1 MEEELT
7 EAYEILRFSSTRN
20 VIAYFEEQVKKAKS
34 ALTKEEDDLMRY
46 NVQEEVI
53 NYGEQTKALAIT
65 KYEVDDR
72 YELAR
77 RQYESARSL
86 LDMLEKK
93 MDVRAPAHTHQ
104 YRPSTRIG
112 QSQQAE

>member
-1 MEEELT
+1 
-7 EAYEILRFSSTRN
+7 
-20 VIAYFEEQVKKAKS
+20 
-34 ALTKEEDDLMRY
+34 MRY

-93 MDVRAPAHTHQ
+93 MDVRARLIRTNTDLLQELDKVSKLNEKITEQEIFTADTQH
-104 YRPSTRIG
+104 STNEELTR
-112 QSQQAE
+112 SKR